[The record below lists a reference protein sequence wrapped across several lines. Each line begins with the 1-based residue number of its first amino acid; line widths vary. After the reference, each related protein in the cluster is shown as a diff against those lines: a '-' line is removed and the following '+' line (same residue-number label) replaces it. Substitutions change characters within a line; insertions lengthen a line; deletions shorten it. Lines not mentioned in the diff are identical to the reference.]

1 MAIEIQGQYDTSVN
15 GITRS
20 TIEGSKYSWD
30 HVGWAEQIIHVSYN
44 DGSTCTY
51 IAGQI
56 VANIL
61 NTDVR
66 DVRYTYPAVKFGPGG
81 RRIYVQVTEKL
92 VDDILKHVDTRND
105 WYRSDRERNR
115 GVEIEDFA
123 TLLIDFITAAPGQQL

>member
-1 MAIEIQGQYDTSVN
+1 MAIEIQGRYDTSVN

-20 TIEGSKYSWD
+20 TIEGSAYSWA
-30 HVGWAEQIIHVSYN
+30 HLGWAEQIIHVSYN
-44 DGSTCTY
+44 DGSESTY

-56 VANIL
+56 AANIL

-66 DVRYTYPAVKFGPGG
+66 DVRCTYPSVKFGPGG

-92 VDDILKHVDTRND
+92 VDDILRHVDTRND